1 MNYQIMNGIN
11 PLVTSQ
17 ISMLFNSCV
26 YPPFIYF
33 SYYFPHEKEK
43 RYKSALMAFCVL
55 AALSSYFSL
64 SGAYISKFEIVNNIG
79 VRRFTPFIYY
89 FVIYSLISA
98 TFGLYNLLETYFKTK
113 SALFKNQLQYIFVG
127 LAIGFSIAFTFS
139 LFMPIFGN
147 NQLFFIGETGPIFLI
162 GFSTYVI
169 VKHRLLDIEIVFRK
183 GIIYSALLFTISA
196 GYTVLTIILGRYLQN
211 ITGYSTLF
219 INLISAL
226 IIVAGYKPLETFIEN
241 ATDRIF
247 FKGKYDYQKTLKSLS
262 REISAITDMNL
273 MMFMII
279 KRITETM
286 KIDKVSIWL
295 KEEKEGWREIKI
307 RDDPM
312 NRAVVSE
319 QIKVNAALL
328 KYLAQKR
335 EPILLEEIEHQIN
348 IQKMPDKT
356 AKQLALVKSILKRK
370 NITAIIPIINR
381 SELAGT
387 LNLGSKLSG
396 DIYTLQDL
404 ELLTILVNQT
414 SVALENAK
422 LKEQLERSDRLAV
435 MGRFASSLAH
445 EIRNPLTSIK
455 AFFQMLNGDED
466 ENDIQEISELALTEI
481 ARVEGLLNNLLHFA
495 RPRKPEFSG
504 VNLDEVLNETLIMA
518 RSDCVLSNVQIHKN
532 AGKRIPE
539 TFADRSQLKQVFLNL
554 IQNALQ
560 AMPDGGTLQIN
571 MAHCPEE
578 DAVKITFTDSGRG
591 IDKEHLPRLFEP
603 FFTTKTQGTG
613 LGLNISHRIIT
624 AHKGRIFVE
633 SKKGKGTSVHV
644 ILPAQ

>member
-1 MNYQIMNGIN
+1 LG
-11 PLVTSQ
+11 LV
-17 ISMLFNSCV
+17 
-26 YPPFIYF
+26 
-33 SYYFPHEKEK
+33 FP
-43 RYKSALMAFCVL
+43 Y
-55 AALSSYFSL
+55 
-64 SGAYISKFEIVNNIG
+64 SGASKNKNRILSFFYFITFISIYLAFSGMYIKRFDIINNIG
-79 VRRFTPFIYY
+79 IRIFTPWIY
-89 FVIYSLISA
+89 FLVLFAATSLISC
-98 TFGLYNLLETYFKTK
+98 LYNLICKYYETKVISY
-113 SALFKNQLQYIFVG
+113 KNQLRYVFMG
-127 LAIGFSIAFTFS
+127 MAIGFSCAFLFS
-139 LFMPIFGN
+139 LILPISGY
-147 NQLFFIGETGPIFLI
+147 NQLFFVGETGPLVFIAFAAHAILR
-162 GFSTYVI
+162 
-169 VKHRLLDIEIVFRK
+169 HRLLDIEIVFRK

-196 GYTVLTIILGRYLQN
+196 GYTALTITLGRYLQN
-211 ITGYSTLF
+211 ITGYGTLF

-226 IIVAGYKPLETFIEN
+226 IIVAGYKPLETIIEN

-247 FKGKYDYQKTLKSLS
+247 FKSKYDYQKTLKSLS
-262 REISAITDMNL
+262 REIGAITDMNL

-279 KRITETM
+279 KRITETI
-286 KIDKVSIWL
+286 KIDKISIWL

-319 QIKVNAALL
+319 QFKINTALL
-328 KYLAQKR
+328 KYLDQKR

-348 IQKMPDKT
+348 IQKMQDKT
-356 AKQLALVKSILKRK
+356 AKQLTLVKSILKGK
-370 NITAIIPIINR
+370 NIAAIIPIVNNG
-381 SELAGT
+381 ELVGT

-422 LKEQLERSDRLAV
+422 LKEQLERSEKLAV
-435 MGRFASSLAH
+435 MGRFASGLAH

-455 AFFQMLNGDED
+455 AFFQMLNGGED
-466 ENDIQEISELALTEI
+466 EKDIQEISELALTEI
-481 ARVEGLLNNLLHFA
+481 ERIEGLLNNLLHFA
-495 RPRKPEFSG
+495 RPQKPEFSG
-504 VNLDEVLNETLIMA
+504 VKLEEVLNETLIMA
-518 RSDCVLSNVQIHKN
+518 RSDCVLNNVQIHKN
-532 AGKRIPE
+532 TGKRIPE
-539 TFADRSQLKQVFLNL
+539 TFADRSQMKQVFLNL

-560 AMPDGGTLQIN
+560 AMPDGGTLQID

-578 DAVKITFTDSGRG
+578 DAVKITFTDSGCG

-624 AHKGRIFVE
+624 AHKGSISVE
-633 SKKGKGTSVHV
+633 SKEGKGTSVHV